1 MPRKAKEK
9 KGGRPI
15 RPPKRPAAPP
25 PSSSEDED
33 EEMGVI
39 RALIGRMEALERA
52 RNVPSDPGA
61 GTSGGGGIPPPKV
74 PRRTRGAAR
83 SQLLKSLSS
92 RLEALEK
99 AGAPAGPDTPSEPSG
114 PSMPSPDPLGQP
126 APARPP
132 DPVPALPGP
141 VSPQPVAPAEQPL
154 RDPSLP
160 LAPGAGGAPAP
171 VQVLVCGH
179 SLVFWAF
186 RWASTSQWGT
196 QLGFGRRAS
205 IYWLGMRGMLW
216 GQLLPT
222 VRNHLDSFPAPQV
235 VILHLGENDL
245 GRRTGLSIIRQA
257 ASDFKVLRSW
267 IPGVY
272 ILWVNWL
279 QRRVW
284 RGVSSG
290 LGVEKARRK
299 ASAALGHMVRAAGGK
314 VVLQPGIAARL
325 PQLYRPDRVHLSE
338 VWCDLYLSNIR
349 RGLAEFLEVYG
360 AGRSSVG

>member
-39 RALIGRMEALERA
+39 RALTWRMEALERA

-61 GTSGGGGIPPPKV
+61 GPSGGGGIPPPKV

-83 SQLLKSLSS
+83 SQSLSS

-99 AGAPAGPDTPSEPSG
+99 AGGPAGPDTPSEPSG
-114 PSMPSPDPLGQP
+114 PSMPSPDLLGQP

-160 LAPGAGGAPAP
+160 LAPGAGGAAAP

-186 RWASTSQWGT
+186 RY
-196 QLGFGRRAS
+196 FC
-205 IYWLGMRGMLW
+205 
-216 GQLLPT
+216 
-222 VRNHLDSFPAPQV
+222 FPCP
-235 VILHLGENDL
+235 
-245 GRRTGLSIIRQA
+245 
-257 ASDFKVLRSW
+257 
-267 IPGVY
+267 
-272 ILWVNWL
+272 
-279 QRRVW
+279 
-284 RGVSSG
+284 
-290 LGVEKARRK
+290 
-299 ASAALGHMVRAAGGK
+299 
-314 VVLQPGIAARL
+314 
-325 PQLYRPDRVHLSE
+325 
-338 VWCDLYLSNIR
+338 
-349 RGLAEFLEVYG
+349 
-360 AGRSSVG
+360 